1 MSNTMTWVVANHE
14 QKLQILEKDA
24 VIAAQDYRITE
35 LETEVAKLR
44 TILESMKQYK
54 RTTVREEVAYL

>member
-1 MSNTMTWVVANHE
+1 MSNTMTWVLDVHE
-14 QKLQILEKDA
+14 HKQRILELESIIQAK
-24 VIAAQDYRITE
+24 DYRITE

-54 RTTVREEVAYL
+54 RTTVREEVAFL

>member
-1 MSNTMTWVVANHE
+1 MSNTMNWVLDVHE
-14 QKLQILEKDA
+14 HKQRILELESIIQAK
-24 VIAAQDYRITE
+24 DYRITE

-44 TILESMKQYK
+44 TIMETMKQYK